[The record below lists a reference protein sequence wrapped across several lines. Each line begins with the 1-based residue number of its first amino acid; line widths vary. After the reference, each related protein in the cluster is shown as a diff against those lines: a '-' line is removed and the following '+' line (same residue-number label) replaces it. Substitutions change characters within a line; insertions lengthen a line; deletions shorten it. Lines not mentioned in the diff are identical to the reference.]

1 MLSTK
6 MLSTKMLSTK
16 LKLHGKSRHPGRG
29 RPKVHDRALKSKLG
43 VLRVSVVKF
52 EVYGYISLAETQDH

>member
-1 MLSTK
+1 MEK
-6 MLSTKMLSTK
+6 NVVYQIEA
-16 LKLHGKSRHPGRG
+16 SREIKTPGRG
-29 RPKVHDRALKSKLG
+29 RPKVLDRALKSKLG